1 MIKTKSK
8 NKKIKNK
15 KIRGLSN
22 IVGSLLLI
30 VLTIVAALLIGH
42 FVFGLFSSNSHNAG
56 ISISDDSIII
66 PGGEYT
72 TQGASVS
79 LTITDSGNDPVVI
92 TQIVLIANG
101 NTYTLYSGASTN
113 GNAITPQAGTYQ
125 PVQGKGY
132 LVEPGQSVSLAG
144 TITSKLVPFL
154 QTGQTVVIQVYGY
167 DNVTAQSLSQQVSLV
182 IQD

>member
-101 NTYTLYSGASTN
+101 NTYTLYSGASTSSV
-113 GNAITPQAGTYQ
+113 ITAQAGTYMTIN
-125 PVQGKGY
+125 GKGY

>member
-8 NKKIKNK
+8 NKKIK
-15 KIRGLSN
+15 GLSN

-92 TQIVLIANG
+92 TQVVLIANG
-101 NTYTLYSGASTN
+101 NTYTLYSGASTSSV
-113 GNAITPQAGTYQ
+113 ITPQAGTYET
-125 PVQGKGY
+125 VTGKGF

-144 TITSKLVPFL
+144 TITSKLVPLL

>member
-1 MIKTKSK
+1 MIRTKSK
-8 NKKIKNK
+8 NKKIK
-15 KIRGLSN
+15 GLSN

-42 FVFGLFSSNSHNAG
+42 FVFGLFSSGSHNAG

-72 TQGASVS
+72 TQGATVS
-79 LTITDSGNDPVVI
+79 LAITDSGNDPVII
-92 TQIVLIANG
+92 TQVVLIANG
-101 NTYTLYSGASTN
+101 NTYTLYSGASN
-113 GNAITPQAGTYQ
+113 NSVITPQAGTYKT
-125 PVQGKGY
+125 VTGANGKGF

-144 TITSKLVPFL
+144 TITNKLVPLL

-182 IQD
+182 VQD